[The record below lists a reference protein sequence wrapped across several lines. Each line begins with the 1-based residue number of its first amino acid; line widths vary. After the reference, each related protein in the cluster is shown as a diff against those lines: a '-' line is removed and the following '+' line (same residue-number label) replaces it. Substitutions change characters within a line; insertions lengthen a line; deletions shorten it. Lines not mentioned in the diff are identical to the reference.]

1 MSTNSIEFK
10 FNFLIRAMA
19 ASLLLSLMA
28 LAAPRLGVDDTPELP
43 RLDGSGDVPEITV
56 KIVRNGLGS
65 AIGHPDELKLSSL
78 RGKVVLLDVFASW
91 CPHCQEHAPHIVE
104 LYNKY
109 KERGFVVLG
118 LATDREDKVED
129 VKTFARNAKANYPI
143 GFMTTEIVA
152 YYCDSHNQG
161 VPQMILFGPDG
172 KLVSR
177 QSGWEENTGKEL
189 QQLIEAQLAKLPARE
204 AANKPAQSGE

>member
-43 RLDGSGDVPEITV
+43 RLDGSGDVPEIMI
-56 KIVRNGLGS
+56 KIVKNGLGS

-118 LATDREDKVED
+118 LATDREDKAED
-129 VKTFARNAKANYPI
+129 VKTFVRNAKITYMVGYLP
-143 GFMTTEIVA
+143 TEVLA
-152 YYCDSHNQG
+152 YYVDSRNTD
-161 VPQMILFGPDG
+161 VPQMILFGADG
-172 KLVSR
+172 KMSKRKV
-177 QSGWEENTGKEL
+177 GWDEDFGKEL
-189 QQLIEAQLAKLPARE
+189 RKIIEEQLNKL
-204 AANKPAQSGE
+204 QSGELGNKTQ